1 MKLGQKM
8 ILKTESLI
16 MNAGPTTSL
25 NLFVIEMEQKYG
37 HRF

>member
-8 ILKTESLI
+8 ILNTESLI
-16 MNAGPTTSL
+16 VNASPTTSL
-25 NLFVIEMEQKYG
+25 NLFVLEMEQKYG